1 MCKVN
6 GPSYL
11 DIYKREFALE
21 KLEEIGWYRQ
31 ISNMYARLQTSS
43 KTITGNLTHL

>member
-21 KLEEIGWYRQ
+21 KLEEIGQRNRLVP
-31 ISNMYARLQTSS
+31 SN
-43 KTITGNLTHL
+43 K